1 MEWCG
6 SPNRSSCASTPSRL
20 RPLRVSRIALVDSR
34 SWMKSG
40 NVGTSKLSGS
50 ALPDQPRNGRSMA
63 LSCSTA
69 SSKSMHGG
77 KRPAVRAGEPLR
89 LRESMRRGQPGC
101 VRDARQKPLAQP
113 SAAIAFVP
121 TQRRVQRSVIAVG
134 LGWLALFELRLRT
147 HIGPHGAVGR
157 LVLIAFRCLRLGRA
171 KRLSNSHCVPCLF
184 GTVGCHCPCTH
195 SLAPAGRSGTDD

>member
-1 MEWCG
+1 VDEERQRG
-6 SPNRSSCASTPSRL
+6 YIEAERL
-20 RPLRVSRIALVDSR
+20 RLAYPAGEWPL
-34 SWMKSG
+34 
-40 NVGTSKLSGS
+40 NGS
-50 ALPDQPRNGRSMA
+50 QLLHGVFQ
-63 LSCSTA
+63 
-69 SSKSMHGG
+69 SMHGG

-147 HIGPHGAVGR
+147 NIGPDGAVGR